1 MGRATLESATVHHRQ
16 WHRGAKARRPARE
29 FISGEL
35 AQSRFPRVGIAERCD
50 KPGTGSST
58 KGSGTLFFGAAAETK
73 GAQYKLKGGTRRSDH
88 FLRQNGEPSQGMQK
102 MKLWFV
108 AAACLAFSLSP
119 LTMQCEQ
126 NFGCSFL
133 NPATQ
138 YSGTPADVSTTSIRI
153 VRANSATVEALVG
166 V

>member
-1 MGRATLESATVHHRQ
+1 
-16 WHRGAKARRPARE
+16 
-29 FISGEL
+29 
-35 AQSRFPRVGIAERCD
+35 
-50 KPGTGSST
+50 
-58 KGSGTLFFGAAAETK
+58 
-73 GAQYKLKGGTRRSDH
+73 
-88 FLRQNGEPSQGMQK
+88 

-166 V
+166 VFPHFRLWTSQDPGFHWQPKNSQSRRLDGTCERIWSISIRHSVPC